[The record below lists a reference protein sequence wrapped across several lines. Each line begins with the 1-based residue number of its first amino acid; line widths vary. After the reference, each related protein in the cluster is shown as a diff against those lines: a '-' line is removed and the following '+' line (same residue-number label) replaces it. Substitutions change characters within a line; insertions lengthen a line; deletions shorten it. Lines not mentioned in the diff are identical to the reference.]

1 MNAWTAEATVRT
13 TRRLD
18 DSAVQD
24 LGRTVTAAR
33 CVARSSGA
41 QGVSLRLAVEAE
53 TRTAAYGTALSL
65 LAHQVLAQLE
75 GADLTDLRIVAHG
88 PVPAPGPQGVHQ
100 PAH

>member
-1 MNAWTAEATVRT
+1 MSAWTAEATVRT

-18 DSAVQD
+18 DSAVED
-24 LGRTVTAAR
+24 LSGTVTAAR

-41 QGVSLRLAVEAE
+41 QGVSLRMAVEAE
-53 TRTAAYGTALSL
+53 TWTAAYGAVLSL

-75 GADLTDLRIVAHG
+75 GADLTDLRIVAGG
-88 PVPAPGPQGVHQ
+88 PVPAPGTQIPHQ